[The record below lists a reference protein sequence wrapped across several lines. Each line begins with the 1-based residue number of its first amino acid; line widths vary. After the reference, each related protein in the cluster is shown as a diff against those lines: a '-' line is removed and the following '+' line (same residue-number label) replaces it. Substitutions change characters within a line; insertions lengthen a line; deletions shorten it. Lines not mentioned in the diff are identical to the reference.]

1 MSKTNFE
8 RVKEFHRV
16 FGTVDPTTP
25 TIPNFDKIVLREKLI
40 DEEFTE
46 VKNAIDNETIYEV
59 AKEIADLLY
68 VTYGAAADW
77 GIDIDAVFEEVHRS
91 NMTKL
96 DINGQPVKR
105 ADGKVIKSNLYEPA
119 DMVKVLGTNLII

>member
-16 FGTVDPTTP
+16 FGIVDPTTP